1 MHSAL
6 KVAMTG
12 KSTRL
17 SSLRQHSMDKAGA
30 WSGTESK
37 KHIMWVTNKNAKIIT
52 NNLGPQQGCELD
64 VSQNMNIVLL
74 YNRYFTGQKLNIPF
88 I

>member
-12 KSTRL
+12 KSSRL

-30 WSGTESK
+30 RSGTESK
-37 KHIMWVTNKNAKIIT
+37 NILCGLPVRMPKIIT
-52 NNLGPQQGCELD
+52 NNLGLQQGHELD